1 MITISARD
9 FREKQGKYLKK
20 ALDGLDLVLTT
31 RDYGSFRIVPVS
43 NSDKVFSK
51 AELEEMVQSAIEE
64 YEAGETISYTAKELK
79 EIANLYCIGDEYQT
93 D

>member
-1 MITISARD
+1 M
-9 FREKQGKYLKK
+9 
-20 ALDGLDLVLTT
+20 
-31 RDYGSFRIVPVS
+31 PVS

-79 EIANLYCIGDEYQT
+79 EIANLQVSEK
-93 D
+93 

>member
-64 YEAGETISYTAKELK
+64 YEAGETISYSAKELK
-79 EIANLYCIGDEYQT
+79 EIANLQVSEK
-93 D
+93 